1 LLSFRPF
8 SLLLRVLRLVFFGG
22 GVASASLS
30 SDSIDATSLEDGLI
44 FGSSDLEES
53 EAVILAQYLPSLLLD
68 VAPGTTLPMATEM
81 VSLATSEKLKEMD
94 WMKNIEICELVSR
107 DPGYT

>member
-1 LLSFRPF
+1 MCFLVSIVMLDSFLDCCICFWYFF
-8 SLLLRVLRLVFFGG
+8 SN
-22 GVASASLS
+22 A
-30 SDSIDATSLEDGLI
+30 
-44 FGSSDLEES
+44 GSSDFEES
-53 EAVILAQYLPSLLLD
+53 VAVIVAQYLPSLLFD

-81 VSLATSEKLKEMD
+81 VSLATNEKLKEMD